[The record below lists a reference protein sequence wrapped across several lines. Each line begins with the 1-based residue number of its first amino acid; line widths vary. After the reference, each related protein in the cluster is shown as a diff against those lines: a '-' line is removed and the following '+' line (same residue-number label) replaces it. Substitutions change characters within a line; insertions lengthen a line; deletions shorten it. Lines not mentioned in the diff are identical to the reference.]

1 MCSIPIFTIGAATTA
16 LYDVAIRIAENR
28 EGDVGQQ
35 FFRAFKSN
43 FRQATT
49 IWLPLLALGIFLIA
63 DLVVLARLRAVSTGA
78 IAVFWTIVMALV
90 IASCIAYTIEL
101 MFVFPLIARVENTNR
116 AMVVNALLI
125 GTHYLNCT
133 LVVFAI
139 HFVMA
144 VIAIRFFT
152 PILILGEGL
161 CAVLSAY
168 FFSPVIL
175 VSATKPEDDKGGA
188 E

>member
-1 MCSIPIFTIGAATTA
+1 MSRTPTA
-16 LYDVAIRIAENR
+16 P
-28 EGDVGQQ
+28 
-35 FFRAFKSN
+35 
-43 FRQATT
+43 
-49 IWLPLLALGIFLIA
+49 WW
-63 DLVVLARLRAVSTGA
+63 ST
-78 IAVFWTIVMALV
+78 
-90 IASCIAYTIEL
+90 
-101 MFVFPLIARVENTNR
+101 P
-116 AMVVNALLI
+116 LLI
-125 GTHYLNCT
+125 GTHYLKCT

-175 VSATKPEDDKGGA
+175 VSATKPEDDKGDA